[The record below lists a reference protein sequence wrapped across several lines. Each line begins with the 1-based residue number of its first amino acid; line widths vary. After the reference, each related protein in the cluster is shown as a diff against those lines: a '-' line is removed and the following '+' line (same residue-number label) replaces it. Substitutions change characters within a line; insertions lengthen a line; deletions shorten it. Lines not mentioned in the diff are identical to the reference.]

1 MYCYAHFYSLSV
13 KWAGQFLNQKYPDVF
28 ILKEGGSVR
37 IFSNVT
43 HFWTLTLKGVLNFK
57 IVSQSLV
64 LKFWPQI
71 GDKTTNLVAG
81 WYDETLK
88 SRNHEI

>member
-37 IFSNVT
+37 IFSNVI

-64 LKFWPQI
+64 L
-71 GDKTTNLVAG
+71 
-81 WYDETLK
+81 
-88 SRNHEI
+88 